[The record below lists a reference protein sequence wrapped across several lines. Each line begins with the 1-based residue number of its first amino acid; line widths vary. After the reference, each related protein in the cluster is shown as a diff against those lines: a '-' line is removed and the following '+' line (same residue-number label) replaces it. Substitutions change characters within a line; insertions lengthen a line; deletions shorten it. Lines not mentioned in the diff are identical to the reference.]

1 MVATLLSFGALF
13 TSALFFL
20 MGGAVLNTQ
29 LSLRLTQVGFSTPT
43 IGITLACY
51 FLGLVFG
58 YFLCHRL
65 IQRVGHIRSFAVFAA
80 ATTIIIILHGLYI
93 SAVFW
98 AILRFCNGITNFGLF
113 MVVESWLNECTQSQT
128 RGRVFSIYM
137 TLTYMGIGIG
147 QQLLNIGDGSGQELF
162 LIAALL
168 FSLSVIP
175 VSVTQSIHPEL
186 PQPARYTFKALFQ
199 KVPLGML
206 GCFAAGLVNSA
217 FFSMAPVFGMQI
229 GLSVFQLSWFMST
242 TVIGGFAVQWIIG
255 VISDRFDRTL
265 ILVIAACLAAL
276 LSFAIVM
283 NNGTSYYWLLVEMA
297 IFGGLIFAVY
307 PVAVARAND
316 VFEGKDAVA
325 VSSALLLC
333 YSIGAIFGPILAS
346 ITMTLLDTPYG
357 LYVYWSMVSGV
368 FALITIYLKHKEII
382 TIIHPAEQAKFV
394 PMKNTSTIAMVMDPR
409 TDAAKRDKGTQ

>member
-1 MVATLLSFGALF
+1 MVSTLLSFGALF
-13 TSALFFL
+13 TSALFFF
-20 MGGAVLNTQ
+20 MGAGVLSTQ
-29 LSLRLTQVGFSTPT
+29 LSLRMSQVGFSTPT

-65 IQRVGHIRSFAVFAA
+65 IQRVGHIRSFAVLAA
-80 ATTIIIILHGLYI
+80 AATIIIILHGLYI
-93 SAVFW
+93 SAIFW
-98 AILRFCNGITNFGLF
+98 AILRLLNGVTNFGLF
-113 MVVESWLNECTQSQT
+113 MVVESWLNECTQSQI

-147 QQLLNIGDGSGQELF
+147 QQLLNFGGESGQDLF

-175 VSVTQSIHPEL
+175 VCATPSAHPKL
-186 PQPARYTFKALFQ
+186 PQPDRYSFKALFQ

-217 FFSMAPVFGMQI
+217 FFSMAPVFGTKI

-255 VISDRFDRTL
+255 IISDRFDRTL
-265 ILVIAACLAAL
+265 ILVIVACLVAL
-276 LSFAIVM
+276 LSLGIM
-283 NNGTSYYWLLVEMA
+283 INNGTSYYWLLIEMA

-316 VFEGKDAVA
+316 VFAGKNAVA

-346 ITMTLLDTPYG
+346 ITMTLLNTPYG
-357 LYVYWSMVSGV
+357 LYVYWSMVAGV
-368 FALITIYLKHKEII
+368 FALMTVYLKHKERI
-382 TIIHPAEQAKFV
+382 TIIHPAEQVTFV
-394 PMKNTSTIAMVMDPR
+394 PMKNTSSVAMVLDPR
-409 TDAAKRDKGTQ
+409 TDAEGDKGTH

>member
-1 MVATLLSFGALF
+1 MVSTLIAFGALF
-13 TSALFFL
+13 ASALFFL
-20 MGGAVLNTQ
+20 MGAAVLGTQ
-29 LSLRLTQVGFSTPT
+29 LSLRMTQEGFSTPT

-65 IQRVGHIRSFAVFAA
+65 IQRVGHIRSFAIFAA

-93 SAVFW
+93 SAIFW
-98 AILRFCNGITNFGLF
+98 ATLRFLNGITNFGLF

-147 QQLLNIGDGSGQELF
+147 QQLLNFGGEDGRNLF

-168 FSLSVIP
+168 FSLSLIP
-175 VSVTQSIHPEL
+175 VSATRSVHPEL

-199 KVPLGML
+199 KVPIGML
-206 GCFAAGLVNSA
+206 GCFSAGLVNSA
-217 FFSMAPVFGMQI
+217 FFSMAPVFGTKI
-229 GLSVFQLSWFMST
+229 SLSVFQLSWFMST

-255 VISDRFDRTL
+255 IISDRFDRIL
-265 ILVIAACLAAL
+265 ILIIIACLVSL
-276 LSFAIVM
+276 LSFSILANQGIP
-283 NNGTSYYWLLVEMA
+283 YHLLLVEMA
-297 IFGGLIFAVY
+297 IFGGLIFAIY
-307 PVAVARAND
+307 PLAVARAND

-346 ITMTLLDTPYG
+346 VAMTLLNTPYG
-357 LYVYWSMVSGV
+357 LFVYWSLVAGV
-368 FALITIYLKHKEII
+368 FAIVTVYLKHKERV
-382 TIIHPAEQAKFV
+382 TIIQPAEQVNFA
-394 PMKNTSTIAMVMDPR
+394 PMKNTSSVAMVLDPR
-409 TDAAKRDKGTQ
+409 TDAEADKS